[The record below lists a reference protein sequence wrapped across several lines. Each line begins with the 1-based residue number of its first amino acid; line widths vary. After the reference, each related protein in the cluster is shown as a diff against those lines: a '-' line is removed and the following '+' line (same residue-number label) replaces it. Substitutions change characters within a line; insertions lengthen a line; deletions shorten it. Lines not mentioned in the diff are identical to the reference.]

1 MSAWLAHDL
10 ARSARAWARIVQ
22 FMRARE
28 KYLFHALLV
37 RPAEL
42 ARLHP
47 PFQGG
52 TQTFALEKIFKN
64 SKQ

>member
-1 MSAWLAHDL
+1 MIAWLAHDL
-10 ARSARAWARIVQ
+10 ARSARAWARIVR

-52 TQTFALEKIFKN
+52 TPLFAPVKISRN
-64 SKQ
+64 SR